1 MKQLLCLFLLLST
14 FFVNAQLLSGK
25 IVDDNRKMISN
36 TNFVLESN
44 YGGYVVYEIAVNP
57 MGEVTS
63 SRFIEDKSTV
73 FSTPANMEVKNF
85 LKTLIF
91 EKGNHFPKYH
101 HALVKVMLVKSK
113 TYKSFDID
121 LN

>member
-1 MKQLLCLFLLLST
+1 MKLLFCVFLLLTT
-14 FFVNAQLLSGK
+14 FSVHGQILSGA

-36 TNFVLESN
+36 TTFVLESN
-44 YGGYVVYEIAVNP
+44 YSGYVVYEIAVNSI
-57 MGEVTS
+57 GEVTS
-63 SRFIEDKSTV
+63 SRFIDEKSTV
-73 FSTPANMEVKNF
+73 FSTPSNMEVKNF
-85 LKTLIF
+85 LKTIVF

-101 HALVKVMLVKSK
+101 HAMVKVMLVKGK